1 VLARTGAAAKVRA
14 MWQLY
19 QYPLCPFSRKVR
31 IVCAE
36 KGVVVEL
43 VRELPWDRRDGFAK
57 LNAAGQTP
65 VLVDGSLILADS
77 TAIVEYLEETIERTP
92 LMGSGALERAETR
105 RLSAWFDQKF
115 YSEAVVPLLA
125 ERMFKRVVS
134 RQPPDAATLRSAARA
149 VEGHL
154 DYLDDLLDH
163 RRWVSGIAFGVADI
177 AAAAQISIAD
187 YLGGIDWLGHDAT
200 RQWYMAVKSRPSFRP
215 LLAERMESLPPPPH
229 YDKLDF

>member
-92 LMGSGALERAETR
+92 
-105 RLSAWFDQKF
+105 
-115 YSEAVVPLLA
+115 
-125 ERMFKRVVS
+125 
-134 RQPPDAATLRSAARA
+134 
-149 VEGHL
+149 
-154 DYLDDLLDH
+154 
-163 RRWVSGIAFGVADI
+163 
-177 AAAAQISIAD
+177 
-187 YLGGIDWLGHDAT
+187 
-200 RQWYMAVKSRPSFRP
+200 
-215 LLAERMESLPPPPH
+215 
-229 YDKLDF
+229 